1 MTGNNVQAQMLCG
14 NKKVAEARHHLGSKA
29 GSIHARKEGSLG
41 ALIVAVRQRGRAA
54 EQACCRNDLL
64 HVCCRHADLR
74 VSGAAI
80 RGPHLLQQGEIR
92 EVLLLQCVRKKLDWL
107 SRRAARIVS
116 PILSVGTL
124 TCRLRH
130 SLLSETIFQGSFSG
144 ASWQTTADLE
154 N

>member
-1 MTGNNVQAQMLCG
+1 MFRARCYVAT
-14 NKKVAEARHHLGSKA
+14 KRVAEARHHLGSKA
-29 GSIHARKEGSLG
+29 GGIHAGEEGSLG

-74 VSGAAI
+74 VSGAAM
-80 RGPHLLQQGEIR
+80 RGPHLSQQGKIT
-92 EVLLLQCVRKKLDWL
+92 EVLPLQCVRKKLDWL

-116 PILSVGTL
+116 PILPVGTL

-144 ASWQTTADLE
+144 TSWQTTADLE